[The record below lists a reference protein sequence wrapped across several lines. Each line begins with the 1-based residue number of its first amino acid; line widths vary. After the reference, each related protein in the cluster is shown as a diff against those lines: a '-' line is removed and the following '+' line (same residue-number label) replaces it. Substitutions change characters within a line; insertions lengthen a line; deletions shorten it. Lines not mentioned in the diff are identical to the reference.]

1 MENYTRPPV
10 TVVSIILAMGHGGPR
25 KDAAHVTRDEV
36 WMATAGEKLGHRRFA
51 QVQVMVHRGGIRW
64 NIVIDRPFITSILYI
79 YIYFTGEMDRGN
91 FVIYTF
97 SF

>member
-10 TVVSIILAMGHGGPR
+10 TIVSIILATEHGGPR
-25 KDAAHVTRDEV
+25 KDAAHVTRGEV

-64 NIVIDRPFITSILYI
+64 NIVIDRPFIRSILYI
-79 YIYFTGEMDRGN
+79 YIYIFYG
-91 FVIYTF
+91 
-97 SF
+97 